1 MKLELGNIIDSL
13 NLKLETHEQQ
23 MRYYGIQQSILLKK
37 KQENEQW
44 KAQASKWA
52 AEKQSLKEM
61 VSTYKEK
68 LDVIRRINKKKNL
81 QRTKSHKE
89 IYYEDLFELSSE
101 QSDAGQ

>member
-44 KAQASKWA
+44 KA
-52 AEKQSLKEM
+52 
-61 VSTYKEK
+61 
-68 LDVIRRINKKKNL
+68 
-81 QRTKSHKE
+81 
-89 IYYEDLFELSSE
+89 
-101 QSDAGQ
+101 